1 MSKAENK
8 AIKTD
13 LIAHVQRNHTQKQ
26 EEEKAK
32 EYLHNKANKKP
43 LNRIRKFWKEWGV
56 TKTEVLDFITIIL
69 MFGILAMLYII
80 LSTI

>member
-13 LIAHVQRNHTQKQ
+13 LITHVQHNHTQKKQ
-26 EEEKAK
+26 EENARQ
-32 EYLHNKANKKP
+32 YIRNKSNGKP
-43 LNRIRKFWKEWGV
+43 LNRIKRFWKEWGV
-56 TKTEVLDFITIIL
+56 TKTEILDFITIIL
-69 MFGILAMLYII
+69 MFGILAMLYIL